1 MLKLLSSRY
10 GPNLE
15 SCIRTPMSEP
25 KVTVIIPTRERR
37 ETLEKSLLTVTNQ
50 NYDNLQIIVS
60 DNFSGDQTEEFVRSV
75 KDERLRYLNT
85 GERIS
90 MSRNWEFALSNVDTG
105 WVTIIGD
112 DDGLLPQSIGKLA
125 KIVQDNDT
133 KAVRSSVCSYIWPSL
148 MDKEFGRLGVPLQSG
163 YELRDARRWLQKVL
177 AGRAGYPQLPML
189 YNGGF
194 VNMSVLHEIKRRTG
208 FMYRSCV
215 PDVYSAISIASTV
228 DNYIFSREPL
238 AINGASRHS
247 TGTSYFSADK
257 DKSASPVQIFAA
269 EGNMPFHAD
278 IPLCRDGTYPPSMHA
293 LVYESYLQ
301 SRTLRP
307 ESVADLR
314 ETMLTI
320 ILANAGKHN
329 ALVQDWAEIFADRHG
344 LDLDSIKTQARFAR
358 ISVGLS
364 SLALRIGTVL
374 NTFSV
379 GSSDFPIRDVYDA
392 SIAAG
397 AVRAIG
403 VGRSTNVRRLIGK
416 LWRNVK

>member
-1 MLKLLSSRY
+1 
-10 GPNLE
+10 
-15 SCIRTPMSEP
+15 MSEP
-25 KVTVIIPTRERR
+25 KITVIIPTRERH

-60 DNFSGDQTEEFVRSV
+60 DNLSRDRTEEFVRSV

-90 MSRNWEFALSNVDTG
+90 MSKNWEFALSHVDSG

-112 DDGLLPQSIGKLA
+112 DDGLLPESISKLA
-125 KIVQDNDT
+125 KIVQASGAR
-133 KAVRSSVCSYIWPSL
+133 AVRSSVCSYSWPSL
-148 MDKEFGRLGVPLQSG
+148 MGKQFGRLSVPIQSG
-163 YELRDARRWLQKVL
+163 YELRNSNEWLQKVL

-189 YNGGF
+189 YNGGY
-194 VNMSVLHEIKRRTG
+194 VEMSVLHEIKRRTG
-208 FMYRSCV
+208 YIYRSCV

-228 DNYIFSREPL
+228 NDYIYSREPL

-247 TGTSYFSADK
+247 TGTSYFSIDK
-257 DKSASPVQIFAA
+257 DSGASPAQVFAN
-269 EGNMPFHAD
+269 EGNIPLHKD

-301 SRTLRP
+301 SSSLRP
-307 ESVADLR
+307 KTVERLP

-320 ILANAGKHN
+320 ILATAGRHQQ
-329 ALVQDWAEIFADRHG
+329 LLQEWAMDFAELHR
-344 LDLDSIKTQARFAR
+344 LDLDSIRTKAKFGKIRLAIT
-358 ISVGLS
+358 
-364 SLALRIGTVL
+364 SLPLQLAALI
-374 NTFSV
+374 NTFGIGSV
-379 GSSDFPIRDVYDA
+379 EYPISDVYEA

-403 VGRSTNVRRLIGK
+403 IGRSKNARRLLRRSLQNTGDY
-416 LWRNVK
+416 